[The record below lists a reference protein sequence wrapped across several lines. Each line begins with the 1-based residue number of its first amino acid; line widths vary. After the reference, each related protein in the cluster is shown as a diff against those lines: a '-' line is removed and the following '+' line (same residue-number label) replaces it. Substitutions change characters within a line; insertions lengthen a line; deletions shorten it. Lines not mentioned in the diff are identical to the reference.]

1 MPRQRCYNPVIIR
14 NRYALEGMRVYLK
27 LNGIEIECTGQEKW
41 IDLLERLPD
50 GGTGALGIALRGRTA
65 SLNDPV
71 EEYAFAR
78 TLTYA
83 DEEGRRIYERS
94 LQFVFLTAANRLY
107 PGKRVRI
114 RHSLAQGLYI
124 DLPNVAVTGAIVADL
139 KAEMRRIVAA
149 DMPIARISVSTEDA
163 RDYFTRTGQ
172 TDRLRI
178 LGYRRFSHFTLYRI
192 DGLEDYF
199 YGEMVPATGCLGV
212 FDLRAYGEGILLQL
226 PDVNDPKKPAR
237 FVDLPHL
244 LHTYDEAAQWH
255 AILNCEN
262 AADLNDMVVSRR
274 LREFI
279 RVNEALQERRIQQIA
294 DQFVASGALLL
305 LIAGPSSSGKTTFS
319 HRMSIALRVHGLRPV
334 KVSLD
339 DYYLDRDAIPRE
351 PDGSLDLERIETLD
365 LDLLCDHLPRLVRGE
380 TVNVPEFDFRSGKR
394 KAVTHPFSVEP
405 GQPIIIE
412 GIHALND
419 RLTATIPP
427 ELKFKVYISALT
439 MLNLDDHNRIRTTDA
454 RLLRRIVR
462 DNLFRGTPPEDTM
475 AMWASVRRGEEKYIF
490 PFQEK
495 ADAMFNSALTYEL
508 AIMKKYAYP
517 QLLAVTEESP
527 YYTMARRLVKFL
539 NYIQTADVED
549 EIPVNSILRE
559 FIGGCCF
566 YKDED

>member
-1 MPRQRCYNPVIIR
+1 M
-14 NRYALEGMRVYLK
+14 YLK
-27 LNGIEIECTGQEKW
+27 LNGIEMCCTGDEKW
-41 IDLLERLPD
+41 GDLLEKLPD
-50 GGTGALGIALRGRTA
+50 GGAGALGVLVGGRTE
-65 SLNDPV
+65 SLNDTV
-71 EEYAFAR
+71 EEYAYAH

-94 LQFVFLTAANRLY
+94 LQFLFLTAAHRLF
-107 PGKRVRI
+107 PGERVRI
-114 RHSLAQGLYI
+114 RHSFAQGLYI
-124 DLPNVAVTGAIVADL
+124 DLPGVRVKEQVVDALAE
-139 KAEMRRIVAA
+139 EMRAMVAA
-149 DMPIARISVSTEDA
+149 DLPIERLSVSTEHA
-163 RDYFTRTGQ
+163 QEYFARTGQ

-199 YGEMVPATGCLGV
+199 YGEMATRTGQIDV
-212 FDLRAYGEGILLQL
+212 FDLKACGEGILLQM
-226 PDVNDPKKPAR
+226 PDLKNPKKPAPY
-237 FVDLPHL
+237 VQLPHL
-244 LHTYDEAAQWH
+244 LHTYTEAAEWH

-262 AADLNDMVVSRR
+262 AADLNDMVVNRK

-279 RVNEALQERRIQQIA
+279 RVNEALQERKIEQIA
-294 DQFVASGALLL
+294 DQFIASGALLL

-319 HRMSIALRVHGLRPV
+319 HRLSIALRTQGLRPV

-339 DYYLDRDAIPRE
+339 DYYLDRDSIPKE
-351 PDGSLDLERIETLD
+351 PDGSIDLERIETLD
-365 LDLLCDHLPRLVRGE
+365 VALLCDHLVRLLRGE
-380 TVNVPEFDFRSGKR
+380 AVEVPEFDFKEGKR
-394 KAVTHPFSVEP
+394 LPHTHTFRVEP
-405 GQPIIIE
+405 AQPIIIE
-412 GIHALND
+412 GIHGLNPL
-419 RLTATIPP
+419 LTATIPDS
-427 ELKFKVYISALT
+427 LKFKVYISPLT

-462 DNLFRGTPPEDTM
+462 DNQFRGTKPEETM

-508 AIMKKYAYP
+508 CIMKKYAYP
-517 QLLAVTEESP
+517 QLLAVKPDSP
-527 YYTMARRLVKFL
+527 HYTMARRLVKFL

>member
-1 MPRQRCYNPVIIR
+1 MN
-14 NRYALEGMRVYLK
+14 VYLK
-27 LNGIEIECTGQEKW
+27 LNGIEMNCAGGERWSE
-41 IDLLERLPD
+41 LLAKLPD
-50 GGTGALGIALRGRTA
+50 GGAGALGVSVGGRTE

-94 LQFVFLTAANRLY
+94 LQFIFLTAAHRLY
-107 PGKRVRI
+107 PGERVRI
-114 RHSLAQGLYI
+114 RHSFAQGLYI
-124 DLPNVAVTGAIVADL
+124 DLPNLAVTEEIVEKLRAQ
-139 KAEMRRIVAA
+139 MRAIVAA
-149 DMPIARISVSTEDA
+149 DLPIVRLSVSTEHA
-163 RDYFTRTGQ
+163 QEYFARTGQ

-199 YGEMVPATGCLGV
+199 YGEMAPRTGLIDV
-212 FDLRAYGEGILLQL
+212 FDLRAYGEGILLQM
-226 PDVNDPKKPAR
+226 PDAKDPRRPAR

-244 LHTYDEAAQWH
+244 LHTYSEAANWH

-262 AADLNDMVVSRR
+262 AADLNDMVVNRK

-279 RVNEALQERRIQQIA
+279 RVNEALQERKIEQIA
-294 DQFVASGALLL
+294 DQFIASGATVL

-339 DYYLDRDAIPRE
+339 DYYLDRDSIPRE
-351 PDGSLDLERIETLD
+351 PDGSIDLERIETLD
-365 LDLLCDHLPRLVRGE
+365 LDLLGDHLPRLIRGE
-380 TVNVPEFDFRSGKR
+380 TVNVPEFDFKTGTRM
-394 KAVTHPFSVEP
+394 AHTHAFSAEP

-412 GIHALND
+412 GIHGLND
-419 RLTATIPP
+419 RLTATVPAN
-427 ELKFKVYISALT
+427 LKFKVYISPLT

-462 DNLFRGTPPEDTM
+462 DNLFRGTPPEETM
-475 AMWASVRRGEEKYIF
+475 AMWASVRRGEERYIF

-508 AIMKKYAYP
+508 CIMKKYAYP
-517 QLLAVTEESP
+517 QLQSIPPESP

>member
-1 MPRQRCYNPVIIR
+1 MGLIWGFIR
-14 NRYALEGMRVYLK
+14 TGGMNVYLK
-27 LNGIEIECTGQEKW
+27 LNGVEMRCGGEEKW
-41 IDLLERLPD
+41 GELLDRLPD
-50 GGTGALGIALRGRTA
+50 GGAGALGVSVGGRTE
-65 SLNDPV
+65 SLNDQV

-94 LQFVFLTAANRLY
+94 LQFVFLTACNRLY
-107 PGKRVRI
+107 PGERVRI
-114 RHSLAQGLYI
+114 RHSFAQGLYI
-124 DLPNVAVTGAIVADL
+124 DLPGVTVTGEVALALRREMRAIVEADL
-139 KAEMRRIVAA
+139 
-149 DMPIARISVSTEDA
+149 PIRKFRVSREDA
-163 RDYFTRTGQ
+163 KGYFRRTGQ
-172 TDRLRI
+172 TDRMRI
-178 LGYRRFSHFTLYRI
+178 LGYRKFEHFTMYRI
-192 DGLEDYF
+192 DGLDDYF
-199 YGEMVPATGCLGV
+199 YGEMTPRAGMVGV
-212 FDLRAYGEGILLQL
+212 FDLRAYAEGLLLQL
-226 PDVNDPKKPAR
+226 PDLKDPSRPAP
-237 FVDLPHL
+237 FADLPML
-244 LHTYDEAAQWH
+244 LHTYTEAAEWH

-262 AADLNDMVVSRR
+262 AADLNDMVVNRK

-279 RVNEALQERRIQQIA
+279 RVNEALQERRIEQIA
-294 DQFVASGALLL
+294 DQFIASGARVL

-319 HRMSIALRVHGLRPV
+319 HRLSIALRVHGLRPV

-339 DYYLDRDAIPRE
+339 DYYLDRDKIPPE
-351 PDGSLDLERIETLD
+351 PDGTIDLERIETLD
-365 LDLLCDHLPRLVRGE
+365 IDLLGDHLARLLKGE
-380 TVNVPEFDFRSGKR
+380 TVNVPEFDFKSGKR
-394 KAVTHPFSVEP
+394 TERTHAFAVEP

-412 GIHALND
+412 GIHGLND
-419 RLTATIPP
+419 RMTASVPARM
-427 ELKFKVYISALT
+427 KFKVYISPLT

-475 AMWASVRRGEEKYIF
+475 AMWASVRRGEENYIF

-508 AIMKKYAYP
+508 CIMKKYVYP
-517 QLLAVTEESP
+517 QLLAITPDSP
-527 YYTMARRLVKFL
+527 HYTMARRLVKFL

>member
-1 MPRQRCYNPVIIR
+1 MS
-14 NRYALEGMRVYLK
+14 VYLK
-27 LNGIEIECTGQEKW
+27 LNGIEINCAGTEKW
-41 IDLLERLPD
+41 GDLLGRLPD
-50 GGTGALGIALRGRTA
+50 GGAGALGVSVRGRTQ

-78 TLTYA
+78 VLTYA

-94 LQFVFLTAANRLY
+94 LQFLFLTAADRLY
-107 PGKRVRI
+107 PGRRVRI
-114 RHSLAQGLYI
+114 RHSFAQGLYI
-124 DLPNVAVTGAIVADL
+124 DLPTVAVKQDTVAAL
-139 KAEMRRIVAA
+139 KAEMEKLAAA
-149 DMPIARISVSTEDA
+149 DLPIERLTVSTEDA
-163 RDYFTRTGQ
+163 KEYFTRTGQ

-199 YGEMVPATGCLGV
+199 YGEMAPSTGCLKV
-212 FDLRAYGEGILLQL
+212 FDLRLYGEGILLQM
-226 PDVNDPKKPAR
+226 PDVKDPKKPAR

-244 LHTYDEAAQWH
+244 LRTYDEAARWH

-262 AADLNDMVVSRR
+262 AADLNDMIVNRR
-274 LREFI
+274 FREFI
-279 RVNEALQERRIQQIA
+279 RVNEALQERSIERIA
-294 DQFVASGALLL
+294 DQFIDSGALLL

-319 HRMSIALRVHGLRPV
+319 HRLSIALRVHGLRPV

-339 DYYLDRDAIPRE
+339 DYYRNRDDIPRE
-351 PDGSLDLERIETLD
+351 PDGSIDLERIETLD
-365 LDLLCDHLPRLVRGE
+365 IDLLCDHLKRLVHGE
-380 TVNVPEFDFRSGKR
+380 TVEVPEFDFKTGRRSDR
-394 KAVTHPFSVEP
+394 THPFTVER

-412 GIHALND
+412 GIHGLND
-419 RLTATIPP
+419 RLTATIPAHM
-427 ELKFKVYISALT
+427 KFKVYISPLT

-462 DNLFRGTPPEDTM
+462 DNLFRGTPPEETL
-475 AMWASVRRGEEKYIF
+475 AMWPSVRRGEEKYIF

-508 AIMKKYAYP
+508 PIMKKYAYP
-517 QLLAVTEESP
+517 QLLSITEDSP
-527 YYTMARRLVKFL
+527 HYTLARRLVKFL

>member
-1 MPRQRCYNPVIIR
+1 M
-14 NRYALEGMRVYLK
+14 YLK
-27 LNGIEIECTGQEKW
+27 LNGVEMECTGQEKW
-41 IDLLERLPD
+41 IELLEKLPD
-50 GGTGALGIALRGRTA
+50 GGVGALGVSVRGRTE
-65 SLNDPV
+65 SLNAPV
-71 EEYAFAR
+71 EEYAFAK

-94 LQFVFLTAANRLY
+94 LQLVFLTAAYRLY

-114 RHSLAQGLYI
+114 RHSFAQGLYI
-124 DLPNVAVTGAIVADL
+124 DLPDVAVTEVIVADL
-139 KAEMRRIVAA
+139 KAEMQRIVAA
-149 DMPIARISVSTEDA
+149 DMPIQRLCMSTDDA

-178 LGYRRFSHFTLYRI
+178 LGYRRFNHFTLYRI

-199 YGEMVPATGCLGV
+199 YGEMAPSTGCLAV
-212 FDLRAYGEGILLQL
+212 FNLMAYGGGILLQM
-226 PDVNDPKKPAR
+226 PDVKNPEKPAR

-244 LHTYDEAAQWH
+244 LHTYDEAARWH

-262 AADLNDMVVSRR
+262 AADLNDMVVNRR

-279 RVNEALQERRIQQIA
+279 RVNEALQERKIQQIA
-294 DQFVASGALLL
+294 DQFIASGALIL
-305 LIAGPSSSGKTTFS
+305 LIAGPSSSGKTTFA
-319 HRMSIALRVHGLRPV
+319 HRLSIALRVHGLRPA

-339 DYYLDRDAIPRE
+339 DYYLDRDTLPRE
-351 PDGSLDLERIETLD
+351 PDGSLDLERIDALD
-365 LDLLCDHLPRLVRGE
+365 LDLLGDHLPRLVRGE
-380 TVNVPEFDFRSGKR
+380 TVRTPEFDFKTGKR
-394 KAVTHPFSVEP
+394 RAESYPFAVEQ

-412 GIHALND
+412 GIHGLND
-419 RLTATIPP
+419 RLTATIPAH
-427 ELKFKVYISALT
+427 LKFKVYISPLT

-490 PFQEK
+490 PFQEN
-495 ADAMFNSALTYEL
+495 ADVMFNSALTYEL

-517 QLLAVTEESP
+517 RLLTITEDSP
-527 YYTMARRLVKFL
+527 CYTMARRLVKFL

>member
-1 MPRQRCYNPVIIR
+1 M
-14 NRYALEGMRVYLK
+14 YLK
-27 LNGIEIECTGQEKW
+27 LNGVEIKCTGQERW
-41 IDLLERLPD
+41 IDLLDRLPD
-50 GGTGALGIALRGRTA
+50 AGAGALGVLVRGRTQ
-65 SLNDPV
+65 SLNDGV

-94 LQFVFLTAANRLY
+94 LQFVFLTAAHRLY

-114 RHSLAQGLYI
+114 RHSFAQGLYI
-124 DLPNVAVTGAIVADL
+124 DLPNVAVTGAIVAAL
-139 KAEMRRIVAA
+139 KAEMGRIVAA
-149 DMPIARISVSTEDA
+149 DLPIQRFSVSTEDA

-199 YGEMVPATGCLGV
+199 YGEMAPSTGCVEV
-212 FDLRAYGEGILLQL
+212 FDLRACGEGILLQM
-226 PDVNDPKKPAR
+226 PDVNNPKKPAR
-237 FVDLPHL
+237 PAKLPHL

-262 AADLNDMVVSRR
+262 AADLNDLVVNRR

-319 HRMSIALRVHGLRPV
+319 HRMSIALRVQGLRPV

-339 DYYLDRDAIPRE
+339 DYYLDRDSIPRE
-351 PDGSLDLERIETLD
+351 PDGSLDLERIDTLD

-380 TVNVPEFDFRSGKR
+380 TVDVPEFDFKAGKR
-394 KAVTHPFSVEP
+394 RAQTHPFSVEP

-412 GIHALND
+412 GIHGLND
-419 RLTATIPP
+419 QLTATIPAH
-427 ELKFKVYISALT
+427 LKFKVYISPLT

-462 DNLFRGTPPEDTM
+462 DNLFRGTPPEETM

-490 PFQEK
+490 PFQEQ

-517 QLLAVTEESP
+517 QLLSITEDSP
-527 YYTMARRLVKFL
+527 CYTMARRLVKFL
-539 NYIQTADVED
+539 NYIQSADVED

>member
-1 MPRQRCYNPVIIR
+1 M
-14 NRYALEGMRVYLK
+14 YLK
-27 LNGIEIECTGQEKW
+27 LNGVELECTGQEKW
-41 IDLLERLPD
+41 IDLLDRLPD
-50 GGTGALGIALRGRTA
+50 GGAGALGVSVRGRTE
-65 SLNDPV
+65 SLDDPV

-78 TLTYA
+78 TLTFA

-94 LQFVFLTAANRLY
+94 LQFVFLTAAQRLL

-114 RHSLAQGLYI
+114 RHSFVQGLYI
-124 DLPNVAVTGAIVADL
+124 DLPEVEVTGAIVEAL
-139 KAEMRRIVAA
+139 KADMKGLVAA
-149 DMPIARISVSTEDA
+149 NLPIQRFTVSTEHA
-163 RDYFTRTGQ
+163 KAYFTRTGQ
-172 TDRLRI
+172 IDRLRI
-178 LGYRRFSHFTLYRI
+178 LGYRRFDHFTMYRI

-199 YGEMVPATGCLGV
+199 YGEMVPATGCLDV
-212 FDLRAYGEGILLQL
+212 FDLMAYGGGILLQM
-226 PDVNDPKKPAR
+226 PDINDPRRVAR

-244 LHTYDEAAQWH
+244 LHTYSEAAKWH

-262 AADLNDMVVSRR
+262 VADLNEMVANRR

-279 RVNEALQERRIQQIA
+279 RVNEALQERKIQQIA
-294 DQFVASGALLL
+294 DQFVASGARLL

-319 HRMSIALRVHGLRPV
+319 HRMSIALRVQGLRPV
-334 KVSLD
+334 KVSMD
-339 DYYLDRDAIPRE
+339 DYYLDRDSIPRE
-351 PDGSLDLERIETLD
+351 PDGSVDLERIETLD
-365 LDLLCDHLPRLVRGE
+365 VDLFCDHLYRLTKGE
-380 TVNVPEFDFRSGKR
+380 TVDVPEFDFRSGRRSPK
-394 KAVTHPFSVEP
+394 THAFAVEP

-412 GIHALND
+412 GIHGLND
-419 RLTATIPP
+419 RLTATIPDD
-427 ELKFKVYISALT
+427 LKFKVYISPLT

-454 RLLRRIVR
+454 RLLRRLVR
-462 DNLFRGTPPEDTM
+462 DHLFRGTPPEQTM
-475 AMWASVRRGEEKYIF
+475 AMWASVRRGEERYIF

-508 AIMKKYAYP
+508 AIMKKYAFP
-517 QLLAVTEESP
+517 QLLSITEDSP

>member
-1 MPRQRCYNPVIIR
+1 M
-14 NRYALEGMRVYLK
+14 YLK
-27 LNGIEIECTGQEKW
+27 LNGVEMECTGQEKW
-41 IDLLERLPD
+41 IELLERLPD
-50 GGTGALGIALRGRTA
+50 GGVGALGVSVRGRTE
-65 SLNDPV
+65 SLNAPV
-71 EEYAFAR
+71 EEYAFAK

-94 LQFVFLTAANRLY
+94 LQLVFLTAAYRLY

-114 RHSLAQGLYI
+114 RHSFAQGLYI
-124 DLPNVAVTGAIVADL
+124 DLPDVAVTEVIVADL
-139 KAEMRRIVAA
+139 KAEMQRIVAA
-149 DMPIARISVSTEDA
+149 DMPIQRLCMSTDDA

-178 LGYRRFSHFTLYRI
+178 LGYRRFNHFTLYRI

-199 YGEMVPATGCLGV
+199 YGEMAPSTGCLAV
-212 FDLRAYGEGILLQL
+212 FNLMAYGEGILLQM
-226 PDVNDPKKPAR
+226 PDVKNPEKPAR

-244 LHTYDEAAQWH
+244 LHTYDEAARWH

-262 AADLNDMVVSRR
+262 AADLNDMVVNRR

-279 RVNEALQERRIQQIA
+279 RVNEALQERKIQQIA
-294 DQFVASGALLL
+294 DQFIASGALIL
-305 LIAGPSSSGKTTFS
+305 LIAGPSSSGKTTFA
-319 HRMSIALRVHGLRPV
+319 HRLSIALRVHGLRPA

-339 DYYLDRDAIPRE
+339 DYYLDRDTLPRE
-351 PDGSLDLERIETLD
+351 PDGSLDLERIDALD
-365 LDLLCDHLPRLVRGE
+365 LDLLGDHLPRLVRGE
-380 TVNVPEFDFRSGKR
+380 TVRTPEFDFKTGKR
-394 KAVTHPFSVEP
+394 RAESYPFAVEQ

-412 GIHALND
+412 GIHGLND
-419 RLTATIPP
+419 RLTATIPAH
-427 ELKFKVYISALT
+427 LKFKVYISPLT

-462 DNLFRGTPPEDTM
+462 DNLFRGTPPEETM

-495 ADAMFNSALTYEL
+495 ADTMFNSALTYEL

-527 YYTMARRLVKFL
+527 WYTMARRLVKFL

-549 EIPVNSILRE
+549 EVPVNSILRE

>member
-1 MPRQRCYNPVIIR
+1 MS
-14 NRYALEGMRVYLK
+14 VYLK
-27 LNGIEIECTGQEKW
+27 LNGVEIECTGQERW
-41 IDLLERLPD
+41 IDLLDRLPD
-50 GGTGALGIALRGRTA
+50 AGAGALGVLVRGRTQ
-65 SLNDPV
+65 SLNDGV

-94 LQFVFLTAANRLY
+94 LQFVFLTAAHRLY

-114 RHSLAQGLYI
+114 RHSFAQGLYI
-124 DLPNVAVTGAIVADL
+124 DLPNVAVTGAIVAAL
-139 KAEMRRIVAA
+139 KAEMGRIVAA
-149 DMPIARISVSTEDA
+149 DLPIQRFSVSTEDA

-199 YGEMVPATGCLGV
+199 YGEMAPSTGCVEV
-212 FDLRAYGEGILLQL
+212 FDLRTCGEGILLQM
-226 PDVNDPKKPAR
+226 PDVNNPKKPAR
-237 FVDLPHL
+237 PAKLPHL

-262 AADLNDMVVSRR
+262 AADLNDLVVNRR

-319 HRMSIALRVHGLRPV
+319 HRMSIALRVQGLRPV

-339 DYYLDRDAIPRE
+339 DYYLDRDSIPRE
-351 PDGSLDLERIETLD
+351 PDGSLDLERIDTLD

-380 TVNVPEFDFRSGKR
+380 TVDVPEFDFKAGKR
-394 KAVTHPFSVEP
+394 RAQTHPFSVEP

-412 GIHALND
+412 GIHGLND
-419 RLTATIPP
+419 QLTATIPAH
-427 ELKFKVYISALT
+427 LKFKVYISPLT

-462 DNLFRGTPPEDTM
+462 DNLFRGTPPEETM

-490 PFQEK
+490 PFQEQ

-517 QLLAVTEESP
+517 QLLSITEDSP
-527 YYTMARRLVKFL
+527 CYTMARRLVKFL
-539 NYIQTADVED
+539 NYIQSADVED

>member
-1 MPRQRCYNPVIIR
+1 M
-14 NRYALEGMRVYLK
+14 YLK
-27 LNGIEIECTGQEKW
+27 LNGVEMCCTGEEKW
-41 IDLLERLPD
+41 GDLLERLPD
-50 GGTGALGIALRGRTA
+50 GGAGALGVLVGGKTE
-65 SLNDPV
+65 SLGDAV

-78 TLTYA
+78 TLTYD

-94 LQFVFLTAANRLY
+94 LQFLFLTAAHRLY
-107 PGKRVRI
+107 PGERVRI
-114 RHSLAQGLYI
+114 RHSFAQGLYI
-124 DLPNVAVTGAIVADL
+124 DLPGVRVNDEVVQKLT
-139 KAEMRRIVAA
+139 AEMRVMADA
-149 DMPIARISVSTEDA
+149 DMPIEKLSVSTEHA
-163 RDYFTRTGQ
+163 QEYFARTGQ

-199 YGEMVPATGCLGV
+199 YGQMVTRTGMLKV
-212 FDLRAYGEGILLQL
+212 FALREYGEGILLQM
-226 PDVNDPKKPAR
+226 PDLKDPTKPAR

-244 LHTYDEAAQWH
+244 LHTYTEAANWH

-262 AADLNDMVVSRR
+262 AADLNDMVVNRK

-279 RVNEALQERRIQQIA
+279 RVNEALQERKIEQIA
-294 DQFVASGALLL
+294 DQFIESGALLL

-319 HRMSIALRVHGLRPV
+319 HRLSIALRTQGLRPV

-339 DYYLDRDAIPRE
+339 DYYLDRDSIPRE
-351 PDGSLDLERIETLD
+351 PDGSIDLERIETLD
-365 LDLLCDHLPRLVRGE
+365 VELLCDHLVRLLRGE
-380 TVNVPEFDFRSGKR
+380 AVEVPEFDFKEGKR
-394 KAVTHPFSVEP
+394 LPHTHTFQVEP
-405 GQPIIIE
+405 AQPMIIE
-412 GIHALND
+412 GIHGLNP
-419 RLTATIPP
+419 RLTARIPDS
-427 ELKFKVYISALT
+427 LKFKVYISPLT
-439 MLNLDDHNRIRTTDA
+439 MLNLDDHTRIRTTDA

-462 DNLFRGTPPEDTM
+462 DNLFRGTKPEETM

-508 AIMKKYAYP
+508 CIMKKYAYP
-517 QLLAVTEESP
+517 QLLAVRPDSP
-527 YYTMARRLVKFL
+527 HYTMARRLVKFL

-549 EIPVNSILRE
+549 EIPVNSFLRE

>member
-1 MPRQRCYNPVIIR
+1 M
-14 NRYALEGMRVYLK
+14 YLK
-27 LNGIEIECTGQEKW
+27 LNGVEMECTGQEKW
-41 IDLLERLPD
+41 IELLERLPD
-50 GGTGALGIALRGRTA
+50 GGVGALGVSVRGRTE
-65 SLNDPV
+65 SLNAPV
-71 EEYAFAR
+71 EEYAFAK

-94 LQFVFLTAANRLY
+94 LQLVFLTAAYRLY

-114 RHSLAQGLYI
+114 RHSFAQGLYI
-124 DLPNVAVTGAIVADL
+124 DLPDVAVTEVIVADL
-139 KAEMRRIVAA
+139 KAEMQRIVAA
-149 DMPIARISVSTEDA
+149 DMPIQRLCMSTDDA
-163 RDYFTRTGQ
+163 RDYFTQTGQ

-178 LGYRRFSHFTLYRI
+178 LGYRRFNHFTLYRI

-199 YGEMVPATGCLGV
+199 YGEMAPSTGCLAV
-212 FDLRAYGEGILLQL
+212 FNLMAYGEGILLQM
-226 PDVNDPKKPAR
+226 PDVKNPEKPAR

-244 LHTYDEAAQWH
+244 LHTYDEAARWH

-262 AADLNDMVVSRR
+262 AADLNDMVVNRR

-279 RVNEALQERRIQQIA
+279 RVNEALQERKIQQIA
-294 DQFVASGALLL
+294 DQFIASGALIL
-305 LIAGPSSSGKTTFS
+305 LIAGPSSSGKTTFA
-319 HRMSIALRVHGLRPV
+319 HRLSIALRVHGLRPV

-339 DYYLDRDAIPRE
+339 DYYLDRDTLPRE
-351 PDGSLDLERIETLD
+351 PDGSLDLERIDALD
-365 LDLLCDHLPRLVRGE
+365 LDLLGDHLPRLVRGE
-380 TVNVPEFDFRSGKR
+380 TVRTPEFDFKTGKR
-394 KAVTHPFSVEP
+394 RAESYPFAVEQ

-412 GIHALND
+412 GIHGLND
-419 RLTATIPP
+419 RLTATIPAH
-427 ELKFKVYISALT
+427 LKFKVYISPLT

-490 PFQEK
+490 PFQEN
-495 ADAMFNSALTYEL
+495 ADVMFNSALTYEL

-517 QLLAVTEESP
+517 RLLTITEDSP
-527 YYTMARRLVKFL
+527 CYTMARRLVKFL

-549 EIPVNSILRE
+549 EIPINSILRE

>member
-1 MPRQRCYNPVIIR
+1 M
-14 NRYALEGMRVYLK
+14 YLK
-27 LNGIEIECTGQEKW
+27 LNGVEMCCTGGETW
-41 IDLLERLPD
+41 GDLLARLPD
-50 GGTGALGIALRGRTA
+50 GGAGALGVLVGGKTE
-65 SLNDPV
+65 SLNDPAV
-71 EEYAFAR
+71 EYAYAR

-94 LQFVFLTAANRLY
+94 LQFLFLTAAHRLY
-107 PGKRVRI
+107 PGERVRI
-114 RHSLAQGLYI
+114 RHSFAQGLYI
-124 DLPNVAVTGAIVADL
+124 DLPGVRVKKQVVDALA
-139 KAEMRRIVAA
+139 AEMRAMVEA
-149 DMPIARISVSTEDA
+149 DLPVERLHVSTEHA
-163 RDYFTRTGQ
+163 QEYFARTGQ

-199 YGEMVPATGCLGV
+199 YGEMATHTGQLAV
-212 FDLRAYGEGILLQL
+212 FDLKACGEGILLQM
-226 PDVNDPKKPAR
+226 PDVKHPDRPAPY
-237 FVDLPHL
+237 VNLPHL
-244 LHTYDEAAQWH
+244 LHTYTEAAEWH

-262 AADLNDMVVSRR
+262 AADLNDMVVNRK

-279 RVNEALQERRIQQIA
+279 RVNEALQERKIERIA
-294 DQFVASGALLL
+294 DEFIASGALLL

-319 HRMSIALRVHGLRPV
+319 HRLRIALRTQGLRPV

-339 DYYLDRDAIPRE
+339 DYYLDRDSIPRE
-351 PDGSLDLERIETLD
+351 PDGSIDLERIETLD
-365 LDLLCDHLPRLVRGE
+365 VDLLCDHLVRLLRGE
-380 TVNVPEFDFRSGKR
+380 TVEVPEFDFKSGKR
-394 KAVTHPFSVEP
+394 MPQTHTFRVEP
-405 GQPIIIE
+405 AQPIIIE
-412 GIHALND
+412 GIHGLNP
-419 RLTATIPP
+419 RLTATIPDS
-427 ELKFKVYISALT
+427 LKFKVYISPLT

-462 DNLFRGTPPEDTM
+462 DNLFRGTRPEDTM

-508 AIMKKYAYP
+508 CIMKKYAYP
-517 QLLAVTEESP
+517 QLLAVKPDSP
-527 YYTMARRLVKFL
+527 HYTMARRLVKFL

-549 EIPVNSILRE
+549 EIPINSILRE